1 MVFFF
6 LEKLRERE
14 RKKLVGEIRKILV
27 VVNLFERVV
36 VVVVVVEALSTSP
49 TLLLFHVIFLA
60 SKFLLKRRVI

>member
-6 LEKLRERE
+6 LEKLRERERE

-36 VVVVVVEALSTSP
+36 VVVVVV
-49 TLLLFHVIFLA
+49 
-60 SKFLLKRRVI
+60 